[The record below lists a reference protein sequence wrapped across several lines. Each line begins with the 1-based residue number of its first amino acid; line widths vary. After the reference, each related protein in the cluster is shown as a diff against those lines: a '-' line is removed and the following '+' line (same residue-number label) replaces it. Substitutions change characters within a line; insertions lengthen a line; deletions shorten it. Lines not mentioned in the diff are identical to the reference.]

1 MLRAVKYKSLEEE
14 VLSAKNIL
22 MGFQSGDNI
31 DLKLGLKEGKHTI
44 DVVMPWKNIL
54 QIGEY
59 NSEQEA
65 RKEYNKYLNQLKQ
78 RYGIYIINNKTAK
91 IIKSK

>member
-1 MLRAVKYKSLEEE
+1 MLRAIKYKNLEEE
-14 VLSAKNIL
+14 VLSEKNIPIV
-22 MGFQSGDNI
+22 FQSGDNI
-31 DLKLGLKEGKHTI
+31 GLKLGVKEGKHAI
-44 DVVMPWKNIL
+44 DVVMPWNNIF

-59 NSEQEA
+59 TSEQEA

-78 RYGIYIINNKTAK
+78 GYGICIINNRTAK